1 MADSGLKICA
11 GLTLVLASIPIL
23 GALYA
28 RTYQYYWSSYGL
40 FALSA
45 FVFAMSVCSYIG
57 YRTIKQGTPFLL
69 RFLGRLNNVLTPVA
83 HYLSHNKVIGPLFSV
98 VIRAN
103 FFVSFMVLLLGD
115 QLLRAVVGRFVG
127 RHAKRWN
134 LSVANAVD
142 PYFHFFDDTIPE
154 FTEAHQDTS
163 QSQNKQHIIN
173 RLGRPIDTIPKY
185 SPRLA
190 YTLSIASK
198 LVYEDV
204 GVLEHELEKDGFD
217 MTTFR
222 PMAYRNIC
230 AFIAKKDN
238 DILLVFRGTNPL
250 NIQNFVT
257 NITVGMKEINSMGKV
272 HKGFWEAMGEPT
284 PHTLPHNSTFKIEL
298 NGASLYRTVM
308 SAVNAVLEIVRFA
321 TRHMLHHFSDPV
333 DSSWI
338 GFDTDIRSRS
348 MFSQAEG
355 HILDI
360 CQNSK
365 DQPIRLYITG
375 HSLGGAMATTK
386 MMQSKSPL
394 MDHFAGLYTY
404 GQPNV
409 GDENFTR
416 AFGPQISD
424 KIFRHAY
431 NNDIVSRIPHFSF
444 YKYAFTADNH
454 QN

>member
-1 MADSGLKICA
+1 
-11 GLTLVLASIPIL
+11 
-23 GALYA
+23 
-28 RTYQYYWSSYGL
+28 
-40 FALSA
+40 
-45 FVFAMSVCSYIG
+45 
-57 YRTIKQGTPFLL
+57 
-69 RFLGRLNNVLTPVA
+69 
-83 HYLSHNKVIGPLFSV
+83 
-98 VIRAN
+98 
-103 FFVSFMVLLLGD
+103 
-115 QLLRAVVGRFVG
+115 
-127 RHAKRWN
+127 
-134 LSVANAVD
+134 
-142 PYFHFFDDTIPE
+142 
-154 FTEAHQDTS
+154 
-163 QSQNKQHIIN
+163 
-173 RLGRPIDTIPKY
+173 
-185 SPRLA
+185 
-190 YTLSIASK
+190 
-198 LVYEDV
+198 
-204 GVLEHELEKDGFD
+204 
-217 MTTFR
+217 
-222 PMAYRNIC
+222 MAYRNIC

-431 NNDIVSRIPHFSF
+431 NNGMAD
-444 YKYAFTADNH
+444 KYFTIFFFVLN
-454 QN
+454 